1 MRTRLGVWERVFCH
15 PERGTMYRAKTFE
28 EALGAALAAASVE
41 SRVRA
46 FHDLR
51 HTSIT
56 NDAATGAAP
65 TALISKASHS
75 DMKTTKMYL
84 HLAGVVSRNEAERL
98 EAHLFGVES
107 STHLSESEG
116 IEHDLNRVTMRSERP
131 ADVPDE
137 IQLF

>member
-1 MRTRLGVWERVFCH
+1 
-15 PERGTMYRAKTFE
+15 MYRAKTFE
-28 EALGAALAAASVE
+28 EALGAALAAAGVE
-41 SRVRA
+41 GRVRA

-65 TALISKASHS
+65 TALISKAGHS

-84 HLAGVVSRNEAERL
+84 HLAGVVFRNEAERL
-98 EAHLFGVES
+98 EARLLGVES

-116 IEHDLNRVTMRSERP
+116 TEQDLNRVTMRSEHP

-137 IQLF
+137 ILLF